1 MTNSLGAWGNA
12 PLAYVLAEVRT
23 ELLADIKNYQPKLA
37 GRFRDEFPIQR
48 TMHAAK
54 LVASGAQFLF
64 EPEPDAAWEF
74 ATPDNRVAVILRTNG
89 VVLHATTYSDSR
101 DFLARL
107 QRVISVVA
115 EEVPAVYVN
124 RLGLRY
130 VDFILPAPGEE
141 PESYVDR
148 RLNPDLGLS
157 PEVRGPDATSLA
169 VYRMD
174 GGQLALRYIRS
185 RGKPEVPP
193 DLGTLSLDPSSL
205 MKPGAIADN
214 QPTAILDTDRMV
226 ACSPVERL
234 DPVRVREQ
242 FIRMHQDVS
251 RAFQVAITDHARK
264 VWEAK

>member
-1 MTNSLGAWGNA
+1 MTDSLGAWSNA

-89 VVLHATTYSDSR
+89 IVLHATAYSDSR

-107 QRVISVVA
+107 QRVVGVVA
-115 EEVPAVYVN
+115 EEVPSVYVN

-130 VDFILPAPGEE
+130 IDFILPASGEE

-157 PEVRGPDATSLA
+157 KQAGGPDATTLA

-174 GGQLALRYIRS
+174 EGQLTLRYVRG

-193 DLGTLSLDPSSL
+193 DLGMLSLDPSPL
-205 MKPGAIADN
+205 MKPGAIADR
-214 QPTAILDTDRMV
+214 QPTAILDTDRMLL
-226 ACSPVERL
+226 CSPVERL
-234 DPVRVREQ
+234 DPGRVREH
-242 FIRMHQDVS
+242 FVRMRHDIS
-251 RAFQVAITDHARK
+251 TAFQATITDHARR
-264 VWEAK
+264 VWGAK